1 MSLQKEISELK
12 VENNQLY
19 LKIKEMENKEK
30 NDKKEP
36 MVYLIN
42 KDINREKI
50 KNAYS
55 ILIKENEQLKNNI
68 IKLKEYHH

>member
-42 KDINREKI
+42 KDMNREKI